1 MYKIGI
7 EQIKP
12 ENIIKPEII
21 SLIVSARITPKT
33 VPATVPITPIT
44 VPCTIKI
51 LVIIDGDAPKVRK
64 IAMSDFCQS
73 RP

>member
-12 ENIIKPEII
+12 ENIIKPRNNI
-21 SLIVSARITPKT
+21 ADRKCQNYPKT